1 MCSQKVQNTKK
12 KAKGFPEAKL
22 AWFNIADQLKSA
34 TAVSIPRGVKYSEE
48 LPFLVSSPPKVESK
62 IKKDFFY
69 IIRHCL
75 ALIQGQPL
83 GIDIMYLVLVDRNM
97 QVRFGLKGIWES

>member
-1 MCSQKVQNTKK
+1 MFSKSLKYQK
-12 KAKGFPEAKL
+12 KALGFPEAKL

-62 IKKDFFY
+62 IKKDFFI

-75 ALIQGQPL
+75 AFIQGQPL
-83 GIDIMYLVLVDRNM
+83 GIDIMYLVLVNRNM
-97 QVRFGLKGIWES
+97 QVRFGLKGIWEF

>member
-1 MCSQKVQNTKK
+1 MFSKSSKYQKK

-62 IKKDFFY
+62 IKNDFFY
-69 IIRHCL
+69 NPAMFSL
-75 ALIQGQPL
+75 
-83 GIDIMYLVLVDRNM
+83 Y
-97 QVRFGLKGIWES
+97 IWTFSFIFR

>member
-1 MCSQKVQNTKK
+1 MFSKSSKYQKK

-62 IKKDFFY
+62 IKKDFF
-69 IIRHCL
+69 IIRQCL
-75 ALIQGQPL
+75 AFIFGRLALYFGK
-83 GIDIMYLVLVDRNM
+83 V
-97 QVRFGLKGIWES
+97 QVF